1 MEVDQVKIGKTGYIF
16 DHHQAVDQTE
26 GNIRIHQIHTFDA
39 FKAFFELPW
48 AIYHDDPN
56 WVPAFWE
63 EYQDFFDKNNLF
75 WNHADTRLFIAYEN
89 DKAVGRIAVF
99 NDKKFSE
106 QIGEQTG
113 FFGFFECINDKKI
126 VHLLFDAAKHWL
138 QSQSITK
145 MQGPVNGR
153 VDMGCGILIEGFNK
167 IPYFYGTY
175 TPSYY
180 QTRLESYGMKK
191 SKDLISYVLDINR
204 PISESVKQ
212 SADRCHSKGITIRRF
227 HRMRTNK
234 ELEWWIPL
242 MMDVFSHHWGY
253 IQVPK
258 EEVRNR
264 FGIKQLRYIV
274 DTGLFLVAEKDGKPV
289 GFKWAF
295 PDYNQVFQSLKGHL
309 GIKQMLE
316 FLWLKRKINRGK
328 FHFVGVKKEC
338 RGFGIG
344 TCMNYHMLKEMKKR
358 GYQNIEIGWIDEQN
372 TPERKATE
380 KIGAKQSKIY
390 RVYSISF

>member
-1 MEVDQVKIGKTGYIF
+1 MKLGKTRYVF
-16 DHHQAVDQTE
+16 EQHQKINQTE
-26 GNIRIHQIHTFDA
+26 ENIRIHQVHNMEA

-48 AIYHDDPN
+48 TIYQGDDN
-56 WVPAFWE
+56 WVPSFWE

-75 WNHADTRLFIAYEN
+75 WKHADTRLYLAYQN
-89 DKAVGRIAVF
+89 KKPVGRIAVF

-113 FFGFFECINDKKI
+113 FFGFFECIDDKTI
-126 VHLLFDAAKHWL
+126 AHRLFDAAKQWL
-138 QSQSITK
+138 QSQSITQ

-153 VDMGCGILIEGFNK
+153 VDMGCGILIEGFEK
-167 IPYFYGTY
+167 LPYFYGTY

-180 QTRLESYGMKK
+180 QKLFETYGMHK
-191 SKDLISYVLDINR
+191 SKDLISYVLNLSK
-204 PISESVKQ
+204 PIPEKVKQ
-212 SADRCHSKGITIRRF
+212 SADYCHSKGIKIRRF
-227 HRMRTNK
+227 HRLRTNK

-264 FGIKQLRYIV
+264 FGIKQLRFIV

-295 PDYNQVFQSLKGHL
+295 PDYNQVFRSLQGHL
-309 GIKQMLE
+309 GIKQMLQ
-316 FLWLKRKINRGK
+316 FLLIKHKITRGK

-338 RGFGIG
+338 RGLGIG

-358 GYQNIEIGWIDEQN
+358 GYQNVEIGWIDEQN

-380 KIGAKQSKIY
+380 KIGAEQSKIY
-390 RVYSISF
+390 RVYCISF